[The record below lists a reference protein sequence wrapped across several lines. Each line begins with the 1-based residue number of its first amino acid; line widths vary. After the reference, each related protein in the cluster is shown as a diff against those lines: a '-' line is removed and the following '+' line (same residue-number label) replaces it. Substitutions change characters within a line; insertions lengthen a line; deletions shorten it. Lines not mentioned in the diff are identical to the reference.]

1 MDLVD
6 ISRPVSPATAVWPG
20 DQPVEHTWT
29 AETEEGASVNLS
41 ALRMSVHTGTHV
53 DAPYHVQD
61 TGARTEALDLSVFV
75 GPVEIVEILEAP
87 TVRADHVQGITAPR
101 VLFKTEASR
110 LSSDEWPESITPISP
125 DAVSVLQDQNVCL
138 VGTDA
143 PSVDPLDSTE
153 LPAHHALID
162 AGIVNIE
169 GLALDGVDPG
179 SYSLVSLPMN
189 LQNADAAP
197 VRAALGDESL
207 FGEF

>member
-6 ISRPVSPATAVWPG
+6 ISRPVSPATVVWPG

-29 AETEEGASVNLS
+29 AEIEEGASVNLS

-61 TGARTEALDLSVFV
+61 TGAPTESLDLSVFV
-75 GPVEIVEILEAP
+75 GPVEVVEILEAP
-87 TVRADHVQGITAPR
+87 TVRAGHVRGITAPR

-110 LSSDEWPESITPISP
+110 LSSDEWPETITPISP

-143 PSVDPLDSTE
+143 PSVDPLNSTE

>member
-6 ISRPVSPATAVWPG
+6 ISRPVSPATVVWPG
-20 DQPVEHTWT
+20 DQPVEYTWT
-29 AETEEGASVNLS
+29 TRIEEGASVNLS

-75 GPVEIVEILEAP
+75 GPVEVVEILEAP
-87 TVRADHVQGITAPR
+87 TVRADHVRGITAPR
-101 VLFKTEASR
+101 VIFKTEDSR
-110 LSSDEWPESITPISP
+110 LSSDEWPETITPISP
-125 DAVSVLQDQNVCL
+125 DAVSALQDQNVCL

-143 PSVDPLDSTE
+143 PSVDPLKSTE

-197 VRAALGDESL
+197 VRAVLGDESL
-207 FGEF
+207 FG